1 MNKGLLNMG
10 HFCTK
15 VLPGEAGLVSA
26 LRLDLHLQ
34 NQIPISSIS
43 EQVIL
48 LRILKGDR
56 VFPQSNRILL
66 NQKNPNYTCLLHP
79 QVLKIPCK
87 IQKILI
93 PYFQISGSLVLC

>member
-1 MNKGLLNMG
+1 MNKGLLNVG
-10 HFCTK
+10 TSALK

-66 NQKNPNYTCLLHP
+66 NQKILIRHVCSPP
-79 QVLKIPCK
+79 QVLKILYK
-87 IQKILI
+87 IQKIR
-93 PYFQISGSLVLC
+93 SLFPNLRVLGLC